1 MSSAPVRCS
10 ARWISSPQLNNGAS
24 PPSFTSRVSPCG
36 RARRRVSSLCSFVA
50 PMCCS
55 KNDHGEADA
64 GHVGD
69 AEVVSVDPTGSEQC
83 GGKQS
88 IRSFSSKE
96 LLQKLKRYGTAGVL
110 SYGLLNTVYYLSTFL
125 LVWFYFAPAPGRM
138 GYAAAVDRFLK
149 LMAMVW
155 AGSQVTKILRAGGAL
170 ALAPFV
176 DRGLSWFTV
185 KFKFESETKAFA
197 AIVGLCFGLA
207 LLLFLGLTL
216 LWA

>member
-1 MSSAPVRCS
+1 MIMVRRMQVMLGMLKWCLWIRLVRSSVVA
-10 ARWISSPQLNNGAS
+10 NNL
-24 PPSFTSRVSPCG
+24 F
-36 RARRRVSSLCSFVA
+36 
-50 PMCCS
+50 
-55 KNDHGEADA
+55 DHF
-64 GHVGD
+64 HRK
-69 AEVVSVDPTGSEQC
+69 STL
-83 GGKQS
+83 
-88 IRSFSSKE
+88 FLL